1 MVVEHTLKNVTPSN
15 MLTINEVAGLL
26 HAHPSSVRRWVEQGL
41 LKCYRFG
48 VRGDRR
54 FKAEHMDE
62 VMEAGAQCI
71 ANGYSAD

>member
-54 FKAEHMDE
+54 FRSDE
-62 VMEAGAQCI
+62 ISSFLVSQKQA
-71 ANGYSAD
+71 